1 MAWRKGLAHKK
12 GAVNFSLDQLT
23 TSASW
28 IHTIHVKRINLVL
41 DERILEE
48 TLRLSGER
56 TYSKAVTRAMTEF
69 VRWAKSGRILQLA
82 GSGLWEG
89 DLAEMRNDRPRSQP
103 EPQHGTG
110 RVPC

>member
-1 MAWRKGLAHKK
+1 M
-12 GAVNFSLDQLT
+12 
-23 TSASW
+23 
-28 IHTIHVKRINLVL
+28 KRTNLVL
-41 DERILEE
+41 NGRLLEE

-69 VRWAKSGRILQLA
+69 VRRAKAGRILHLA

-103 EPQHGTG
+103 EPERGTG
-110 RVPC
+110 RVPR

>member
-1 MAWRKGLAHKK
+1 M
-12 GAVNFSLDQLT
+12 
-23 TSASW
+23 
-28 IHTIHVKRINLVL
+28 KRTNLVL

-48 TLRLSGER
+48 TLRLSGKR

-69 VRWAKSGRILQLA
+69 VRRAKAGRILQLA

-89 DLAEMRNDRPRSQP
+89 DLTEMRNDRLRSQP

-110 RVPC
+110 REPC